1 MGLLVISNICILL
14 FLFQKSACHLQGSCL
29 QYSLK
34 LLMEPSWSWSFGS
47 WIYNYL
53 CNQCISPL

>member
-1 MGLLVISNICILL
+1 MICFTVIGDKCSVTFQYFIHIWTPTTIKSFLLY
-14 FLFQKSACHLQGSCL
+14 KG
-29 QYSLK
+29 
-34 LLMEPSWSWSFGS
+34 PSWSWSYGS